1 MSDDSIVSKESL
13 KKNDEIIDIELKSK
27 NDEIIDIELK
37 SKNDEIIE
45 IKLKSNTTIGIDFVS
60 KNYILIADDNHLI
73 NDVNKKIIETCLK
86 KLNAN
91 YEIILC
97 TDGVDIIRNILN
109 EKMKKSIKC
118 IITDE
123 NMEFLNGSEAIK
135 FVRTLQFKNYLER
148 IPIIS
153 VTSHED
159 RTIVNNILSSGANHV
174 LPKPLTVNSMIN
186 AFKLINF

>member
-1 MSDDSIVSKESL
+1 MRLILDNKSARSEESF
-13 KKNDEIIDIELKSK
+13 SK
-27 NDEIIDIELK
+27 NDLIIENVEENSNNINIEII
-37 SKNDEIIE
+37 SKDC
-45 IKLKSNTTIGIDFVS
+45 
-60 KNYILIADDNHLI
+60 ILIADDNHLI

-86 KLNAN
+86 KLNCD

-97 TDGVDIIRNILN
+97 SDGVDIIRCVLN

-123 NMEFLNGSEAIK
+123 NMEFLNGSEAMK
-135 FVRTLQFKNYLER
+135 FVRILESRGYLDR

-159 RTIVNNILSSGANHV
+159 KSIVNNILSSGASHV
-174 LPKPLTVNSMIN
+174 LPKPLTVSSMIN
-186 AFKLINF
+186 TFKLINF

>member
-1 MSDDSIVSKESL
+1 MSNRLINSINKNSNLEIDDGMRIMPNDRSFRSEESFSR
-13 KKNDEIIDIELKSK
+13 NDR
-27 NDEIIDIELK
+27 
-37 SKNDEIIE
+37 IIE
-45 IKLKSNTTIGIDFVS
+45 ILDGNSNNINVELIS
-60 KNYILIADDNHLI
+60 KDYILIADDNHLI

-86 KLNAN
+86 KLNAD

-97 TDGVDIIRNILN
+97 SDGVDIIRNILN

-135 FVRTLQFKNYLER
+135 FVRNLESKNYLDK

-159 RTIVNNILSSGANHV
+159 KTIVNNILSCGANHV
-174 LPKPLTVNSMIN
+174 LSKPLTISSMIN
-186 AFKLINF
+186 TFKLIKF